1 MLFVYGVRFLE
12 FMWIVVSLLHIQLG
26 QLPEFGSGRGLSG
39 SSLNHSLTGH
49 ADEGFHDLDNA
60 LESLLEDN
68 SEKRGGGRQKAKTRG
83 KDSTPKYV
91 NFYGIIIVHV

>member
-1 MLFVYGVRFLE
+1 MDN
-12 FMWIVVSLLHIQLG
+12 SLPLLQQIQLG

-39 SSLNHSLTGH
+39 ASLNHSSTDG
-49 ADEGFHDLDNA
+49 GFHDLDNA

-83 KDSTPKYV
+83 KNSTSKYV
-91 NFYGIIIVHV
+91 NLYRIIVVHI

>member
-1 MLFVYGVRFLE
+1 MDNNSLT
-12 FMWIVVSLLHIQLG
+12 LLHIQLG

-39 SSLNHSLTGH
+39 ASLNHSSTGG
-49 ADEGFHDLDNA
+49 GFHDLDNA

-91 NFYGIIIVHV
+91 NLY